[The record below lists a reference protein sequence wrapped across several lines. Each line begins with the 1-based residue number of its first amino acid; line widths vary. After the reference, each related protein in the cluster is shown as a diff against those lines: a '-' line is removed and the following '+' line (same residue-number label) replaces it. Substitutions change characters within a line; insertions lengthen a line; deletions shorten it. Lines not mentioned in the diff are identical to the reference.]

1 MFHKKLTFE
10 TIDMSEQDQKQF
22 LQEIYD
28 QKTPRESDPL
38 TDEKIEELKLKD
50 FIASQM

>member
-1 MFHKKLTFE
+1 MIKTLIE
-10 TIDMSEQDQKQF
+10 TVGMSDPEQKQF

-28 QKTPRESDPL
+28 QKTPRKSDPL

-50 FIASQM
+50 FIVSQA